1 VAHGADLLEQTN
13 IKKKNKYVIF
23 YAIVITHKLILIDRL
38 EIGIN
43 MGWKEKP
50 HRKMQK
56 DVEKEKDD
64 EGNINYLQEEILKM
78 QGLKTCESC
87 FGIYR
92 LYDPRCTHCD
102 FPNTSFYPAKI

>member
-1 VAHGADLLEQTN
+1 
-13 IKKKNKYVIF
+13 
-23 YAIVITHKLILIDRL
+23 
-38 EIGIN
+38 

-56 DVEKEKDD
+56 EVEKEKCD
-64 EGNINYLQEEILKM
+64 EGQINHLQEEILKM

-87 FGIYR
+87 FRIYR

-102 FPNTSFYPAKI
+102 SPNTSFYPAKI